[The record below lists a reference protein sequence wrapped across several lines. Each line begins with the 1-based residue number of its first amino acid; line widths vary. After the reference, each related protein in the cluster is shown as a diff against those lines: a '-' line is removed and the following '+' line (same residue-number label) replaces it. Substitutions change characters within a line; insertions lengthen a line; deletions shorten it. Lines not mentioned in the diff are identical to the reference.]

1 MMECEFIVLRHS
13 VSGQAEAAQE
23 SIEQALQVCL
33 EYPLLCSTSGKQTQ
47 GASWNVGAHPAIPFI
62 GLWLQPTQLE
72 ATP

>member
-33 EYPLLCSTSGKQTQ
+33 EYPLLCSTSGKQT
-47 GASWNVGAHPAIPFI
+47 
-62 GLWLQPTQLE
+62 
-72 ATP
+72 